1 MKTYLDCF
9 PCFLN
14 QTLKTARIIT
24 EDEELIHFILG
35 EVGNMLKDIPLH
47 NTPPETGELIYRTIS
62 EHTGVVDPYK
72 KIKAANIGEAKQ
84 FLPYIREKAAEF
96 DDQLL
101 FATKMA
107 IAGNVI
113 DLGVN
118 SEFDIG
124 EEIETNLQKK
134 FTIDDFGEFKKAVE
148 KAETILYLGDNA
160 GEAVFDTI
168 LLQQLPGKVYY
179 AVRNL
184 PIINDVT
191 REDAVA
197 AGVDKFTEIISSGCH
212 APGTILKHCSH
223 HFCKI
228 FNQADLIISKGQ
240 GNYESLSGCL
250 GPVYYLF
257 LAKCNIIQKHMNKKF
272 LETVFIHEDQLK
284 KG

>member
-14 QTLKTARIIT
+14 QALKTSRMIT
-24 EDEELIHFILG
+24 DDDELIHFILG
-35 EVGNMLKDIPLH
+35 EVGSMLKDIPLH

-62 EHTGVVDPYK
+62 EHTGVIDPYK
-72 KIKAANIGEAKQ
+72 KIKTTNIAEAKQ
-84 FLPYIREKAAEF
+84 FLPYIKKKATEF

-113 DLGVN
+113 DLGVH

-124 EEIETNLQKK
+124 QEIETNLQKE
-134 FTIDDFGEFKKAVE
+134 FTLDHFQDFKKAVE

-160 GEAVFDTI
+160 GEAVFDTV

-179 AVRNL
+179 AVRNI

-191 REDAVA
+191 KEDAIA
-197 AGVDKFTEIISSGCH
+197 AGVSKFAEIISSGCH

-228 FNQADLIISKGQ
+228 FKQADLIISKGQ
-240 GNYESLSGCL
+240 GNYEGLSGENY
-250 GPVYYLF
+250 PIFF
-257 LAKCNIIQKHMNKKF
+257 LLKAKCQVIAENLGVAKDSIVVKQAEVK
-272 LETVFIHEDQLK
+272 
-284 KG
+284 

>member
-14 QTLKTARIIT
+14 QALKTTRIIT
-24 EDEELIHFILG
+24 DDEELIHFILG
-35 EVGNMLKDIPLH
+35 EIGTILKNIPLH
-47 NTPPETGELIYRTIS
+47 NTPPETCELIYLTIS
-62 EHTGVVDPYK
+62 EHTGVADPYK
-72 KIKAANIGEAKQ
+72 KIKETNIAEAKQ
-84 FLPYIREKAAEF
+84 FLPYIKKMSAKFEDK
-96 DDQLL
+96 LL

-118 SEFDIG
+118 SEFNIG
-124 EEIETNLQKK
+124 KEIETNLEKD
-134 FTIDDFGEFKKAVE
+134 FTIDHFHDFKKAVE

-168 LLQQLPGKVYY
+168 LLQQLPGKAYY

-191 REDAVA
+191 KEDAVA
-197 AGVDKFTEIISSGCH
+197 AGVDKFAEIISSGCQ

-223 HFCKI
+223 HFCQI
-228 FNQADLIISKGQ
+228 FKQADLIISKGQ
-240 GNYESLSGCL
+240 GNYEGLSTEKYPIFFLLKTKCSVIANDL
-250 GPVYYLF
+250 GVPKDSIV
-257 LAKCNIIQKHMNKKF
+257 
-272 LETVFIHEDQLK
+272 LK
-284 KG
+284 KANNK